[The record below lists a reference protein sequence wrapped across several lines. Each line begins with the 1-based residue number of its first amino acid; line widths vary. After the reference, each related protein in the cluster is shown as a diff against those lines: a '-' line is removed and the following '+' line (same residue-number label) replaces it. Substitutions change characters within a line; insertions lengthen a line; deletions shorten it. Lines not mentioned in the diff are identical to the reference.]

1 MEKKNEENC
10 GPCPSAPP
18 EKNKTE
24 KQIDAINEQI
34 KTQLHFAYNDI
45 VRTALDN
52 CDYQFIG
59 KLYAEI
65 RDSLCNFVKKDGKTY
80 QKIHEDFDVDWM
92 KELMKNK
99 QLSNDHLHG
108 IVHMTFGW
116 VLKMQAP
123 FRDTE
128 TEAAKQRVL
137 LGIDGE
143 EIVPAYINEVHKCLN
158 FIEHDIQE
166 LVENRDYP
174 VVKTM
179 LQRGLECKG
188 IKK

>member
-1 MEKKNEENC
+1 MEKKNEENQT
-10 GPCPSAPP
+10 
-18 EKNKTE
+18 EKNQTE
-24 KQIDAINEQI
+24 KQIDAINKQI
-34 KTQLHFAYNDI
+34 KTQMHFAYNDI

-52 CDYQFIG
+52 CNYEFIG

-123 FRDTE
+123 FRDLE

-137 LGIDGE
+137 NGFDGE
-143 EIVPAYINEVHKCLN
+143 EIVPSYINEVHKCLN

-166 LVENRDYP
+166 LVENRDNII
-174 VVKTM
+174 VKRM
-179 LQRGLECKG
+179 IQRGLDL
-188 IKK
+188 KKSMS

>member
-1 MEKKNEENC
+1 MEKKNEE
-10 GPCPSAPP
+10 
-18 EKNKTE
+18 KNKKIE

-34 KTQLHFAYNDI
+34 KTQMHFAYNDTI
-45 VRTALDN
+45 RVALDN
-52 CDYQFIG
+52 CDYEFIG

-65 RDSLCNFVKKDGKTY
+65 RDSLCNFVQKDGKTY
-80 QKIHEDFDVDWM
+80 NKLHEDFDVDFL

-99 QLSNDHLHG
+99 QLSIDHLFG
-108 IVHMTFGW
+108 MTNMTFDW
-116 VLKMQAP
+116 IKKMQAP

-137 LGIDGE
+137 KEIDAD

-158 FIEHDIQE
+158 NIEHDIQE
-166 LVENRDYP
+166 LVANRDHP
-174 VVKTM
+174 IVKNI
-179 LQRGLECKG
+179 LYRGLECQG

>member
-52 CDYQFIG
+52 CDYEFIG

-80 QKIHEDFDVDWM
+80 QQIHEDFDVDFLT
-92 KELMKNK
+92 ELMKNK
-99 QLSNDHLHG
+99 QLSVDHLFG
-108 IVHMTFGW
+108 MTHMTFTW
-116 VLKMQAP
+116 IKNMQAP
-123 FRDTE
+123 FRDKE

-137 LGIDGE
+137 KGIDAE
-143 EIVPAYINEVHKCLN
+143 DIVPAYLNEVHNCLN
-158 FIEHDIQE
+158 NIENDIQE
-166 LVENRDYP
+166 LVENKDHP
-174 VVKTM
+174 VVISM

>member
-1 MEKKNEENC
+1 MQKNEEN
-10 GPCPSAPP
+10 
-18 EKNKTE
+18 NDKTE
-24 KQIDAINEQI
+24 KQIDAINKQI
-34 KTQLHFAYNDI
+34 ETQMHFAYNDTI
-45 VRTALDN
+45 RVALDN
-52 CDYQFIG
+52 CDYEFIG

-80 QKIHEDFDVDWM
+80 LKIVSDFDVDFL

-123 FRDTE
+123 FRDSE

-137 LGIDGE
+137 SGIDAE
-143 EIVPAYINEVHKCLN
+143 EIVPSYINEVHKCLN
-158 FIEHDIQE
+158 FIENDIQE
-166 LVENRDYP
+166 LVENRNNP
-174 VVKTM
+174 VVKRM
-179 LQRGLECKG
+179 LQKGLDCKG

>member
-1 MEKKNEENC
+1 MEKKNEE
-10 GPCPSAPP
+10 
-18 EKNKTE
+18 TE
-24 KQIDAINEQI
+24 KQIDAINKQI
-34 KTQLHFAYNDI
+34 ETQMHFAYNDTI
-45 VRTALDN
+45 RVALDN
-52 CDYQFIG
+52 CDYEFIG

-80 QKIHEDFDVDWM
+80 NKIHGDFDVDFL

-123 FRDTE
+123 FRDSE

-143 EIVPAYINEVHKCLN
+143 DIVPAYINEVHSCLN
-158 FIEHDIQE
+158 NIEHDIQE
-166 LVENRDYP
+166 LVENRDNII
-174 VVKTM
+174 VKRM
-179 LQRGLECKG
+179 LNKALECKG

>member
-1 MEKKNEENC
+1 MQKNEEN
-10 GPCPSAPP
+10 
-18 EKNKTE
+18 NDKTE
-24 KQIDAINEQI
+24 KQIDAINKQI
-34 KTQLHFAYNDI
+34 ETQMRFAYNDI

-52 CDYQFIG
+52 CNYEFIG

-80 QKIHEDFDVDWM
+80 QKIVSDFDVDFL

-116 VLKMQAP
+116 VAKMQAP

-137 LGIDGE
+137 LGFDAE
-143 EIVPAYINEVHKCLN
+143 DIVPSYINEVHKCLN

-166 LVENRDYP
+166 LVENRNNP
-174 VVKTM
+174 VVKRM
-179 LQRGLECKG
+179 LQKGLDCKG

>member
-1 MEKKNEENC
+1 MEKKNEE
-10 GPCPSAPP
+10 
-18 EKNKTE
+18 TE
-24 KQIDAINEQI
+24 KQIDAINKQI
-34 KTQLHFAYNDI
+34 ETQMHFAYNDTI
-45 VRTALDN
+45 RVALDN
-52 CDYQFIG
+52 CDYEFIG

-80 QKIHEDFDVDWM
+80 LKIVSDFDVDFL

-123 FRDTE
+123 FRDSE

-137 LGIDGE
+137 SGIDAE
-143 EIVPAYINEVHKCLN
+143 EIVPSYINEVHKCLN
-158 FIEHDIQE
+158 NIEHDIQE
-166 LVENRDYP
+166 LVENRNNP
-174 VVKTM
+174 VVKRM
-179 LQRGLECKG
+179 LQKGLDCKG